1 MKNKSDPR
9 VIKTKR
15 QLKTALISLLAKQS
29 VESLNIQCITKAAKV
44 TRGTFY
50 LHYTDKHDFVKK
62 VVHDFVKDFFRSS
75 LVDAKP
81 FLEQKVQISEHQ
93 VQVFS
98 LEAGF
103 KYIATEYQTFM
114 VLFGLTGEN
123 RFNDEIKSEFF
134 YYLRLFSTKLD
145 LKSSTQ
151 GIPSSLKNEF
161 IISGLLGMIQDWLAQ
176 GMIYTPHF
184 ISTKAYELLHQ
195 KDSEKVDVSD
205 FFVI

>member
-1 MKNKSDPR
+1 MENKSDPR

-15 QLKTALISLLAKQS
+15 QLKAALISLLAKQS
-29 VESLNIQCITKAAKV
+29 VQSLNIQRITQTAKV

-50 LHYTDKHDFVKK
+50 LHYTDKKDFVQR
-62 VVHDFVKDFFRSS
+62 VVHDFVEDFFRNS

-81 FLEQKVQISEHQ
+81 FLESKIEISEHQ

-123 RFNDEIKSEFF
+123 EFSEEIKSEFLQW
-134 YYLRLFSTKLD
+134 LRNFSEKLD
-145 LKSSTQ
+145 LDSSSQ
-151 GIPSSLKNEF
+151 EIPNTLKREF
-161 IISGLLGMIQDWLAQ
+161 VISGFIGLIQDWLAQ

-184 ISTKAYELLHQ
+184 ILSLIH
-195 KDSEKVDVSD
+195 
-205 FFVI
+205 I

>member
-1 MKNKSDPR
+1 M
-9 VIKTKR
+9 
-15 QLKTALISLLAKQS
+15 
-29 VESLNIQCITKAAKV
+29 
-44 TRGTFY
+44 
-50 LHYTDKHDFVKK
+50 
-62 VVHDFVKDFFRSS
+62 
-75 LVDAKP
+75 
-81 FLEQKVQISEHQ
+81 EQKVQISEHQ

>member
-134 YYLRLFSTKLD
+134 
-145 LKSSTQ
+145 
-151 GIPSSLKNEF
+151 
-161 IISGLLGMIQDWLAQ
+161 
-176 GMIYTPHF
+176 
-184 ISTKAYELLHQ
+184 
-195 KDSEKVDVSD
+195 
-205 FFVI
+205 

>member
-1 MKNKSDPR
+1 
-9 VIKTKR
+9 
-15 QLKTALISLLAKQS
+15 
-29 VESLNIQCITKAAKV
+29 
-44 TRGTFY
+44 
-50 LHYTDKHDFVKK
+50 
-62 VVHDFVKDFFRSS
+62 
-75 LVDAKP
+75 
-81 FLEQKVQISEHQ
+81 
-93 VQVFS
+93 
-98 LEAGF
+98 
-103 KYIATEYQTFM
+103 
-114 VLFGLTGEN
+114 
-123 RFNDEIKSEFF
+123 FF